1 MDLKTIVHGGH
12 ITAAEKTVN
21 RHGVPVGTVS
31 GHIATWDVDRGGWS
45 GIKDKFLPG
54 AFAESIERHKKTD
67 RQIRLKDMHGRTIGG
82 FPIDTVKE
90 DSKGLFGIGE
100 INLEVQQGV
109 EAFSLARQKVLT
121 DFSIGWEM
129 LSEPTISEGIRHIS
143 KAEIWEGSIVDEP
156 MNPFANI
163 LDVKAIEFEGMDP
176 LDIREIEKAMR
187 EGIKFTSTQAKK
199 IISLMKSAGM
209 LRDEQDGNR
218 DGETIKKLDSILTQL
233 QEF

>member
-1 MDLKTIVHGGH
+1 MEIKQMHGGLIVETKTIQR
-12 ITAAEKTVN
+12 N
-21 RHGVPVGTVS
+21 GVPVGTVS

-54 AFAESIERHKKTD
+54 AFLESIERHKKTD

-82 FPIDTVKE
+82 FPIETVHE
-90 DSKGLFGIGE
+90 DSTGLFGVGE
-100 INLEVQQGV
+100 INLEVQQGK

-129 LSEPTISEGIRHIS
+129 LSEPVISEGVRHIA

-163 LDVKAIEFEGMDP
+163 LDVKTADFGELD
-176 LDIREIEKAMR
+176 LTDIRAVEDALKKGVR
-187 EGIKFTSTQAKK
+187 FSNKSAKK
-199 IISLMKSAGM
+199 LINALKSVGM
-209 LRDEQDGNR
+209 LRDEQDDHR
-218 DGETIKKLDSILTQL
+218 DGECIKKLDSILTSL